1 MAATLGFYELLEP
14 YFAFGLAAD
23 TPGTTLAD
31 LRDANANLTST
42 FPGSSATLLR
52 IVTELLD
59 YLSVEE
65 LLASVDEDAVVYRG
79 SARFGGEGRAAP
91 ELPGGQ
97 SLTSPGGQE
106 LSWQDDLL
114 SFRLTVPRRSPGLE
128 FDTTGLTGPDLA
140 DLQQLNEL
148 LDGFTD
154 NPAAPVSDIPGAD
167 FRLELLLRTVRL
179 VLPPDRF
186 IPARVAADGWL
197 EPDPN
202 FKEVVFEFPRLAFVL
217 EQQGEPGNLDV
228 TLRSWDS
235 AGFDDPGD
243 VDTARFFTLTPPLF
257 LHSSRVVGFGI
268 ERLVADFSDNVTPPE
283 ILEQFGIG
291 DDFNGFWLPLIR
303 VFIAPGRTTGLALS
317 ARGKDL
323 LFDFDKGF
331 SGELALD
338 ILNRG
343 GQLEVEPVFYR
354 ANAKAPLEW
363 TRGTIERRPDGVTT
377 VSAGAVQI
385 PGDGELHLS
394 IRGSISPYNV
404 VVRLE
409 GDLLTP
415 DTSAGPNRP
424 KWLLPADAAGA
435 LSITVTD
442 QGARNSWHETVVVS
456 HVTPPGPKLPPQPE
470 YEILFQEGAGDDGF
484 RIQKDK
490 ESKGPNLVLRLTP
503 DVPVPVLKRGTDEI
517 PRKPDGLYRM
527 VLTEG
532 DAPAHFIATWQ
543 PPPEPQ
549 VAGDLSIKQQQDLV
563 KEEER
568 GVRLYFAFEYPLRP
582 AHLPAEIVDN
592 IVETSKALG
601 KVATHPIEREA
612 GPIDDRANII
622 GAVESFLDTTDGA
635 IEISGLASNEVDSSF
650 AKNPKLAEKRAETLE
665 LLIRKK
671 LPNDSNR
678 SIAPRAYSDVADK
691 DDPDNDSDARFRVA
705 IATAAPKPLDK
716 HRTATAELFKKEPTT
731 VPEPLAEHPPEA
743 SEPER
748 PPIFRRIGFRVRFER
763 DQLVLGE
770 VSGQFDF
777 RTQAEEAA
785 GFIQVGDPRNDG
797 ASGIAAAV
805 TTPPAANQ
813 AGEQGILDYRL
824 TISYDTATRRLTE
837 VLALGFDQQG
847 RDGWVN
853 IGKFEP
859 PTLANTIG
867 SLLVFAPLLN
877 AGIDSAVDA
886 EGNEAIADAVIAG
899 AEVVIATTLGLTGA
913 LEFHKLTLFGIE
925 LSATELLP
933 DQQAEDQTR
942 FGNLAAMFDYAVD
955 FVVDIDL
962 GVLTIESAR
971 DQNLLPMLTRVR
983 YRGLGFRLDF
993 IDANTY
999 QPVFDTSRGFDLG
1012 LAEPGALVVGG
1023 PLGPLLRVD
1032 SLKVARQ
1039 NPLMLEMDLGLNAN
1053 LGVVEVESVRVRM
1066 PIDPPG
1072 IPTIIPTAIGVNIP
1086 GAVVGSGYLD
1096 IRDNGFAGALDLT
1109 LVPLKLRIQASAGLE
1124 SLEVGERS
1132 IVAFFLGLGVEFPAP
1147 IPLAN
1152 SGLGIYGLLGLFGM
1166 HYQRDEEPPVNPN
1179 LPVSLDWFYNKAKGE
1194 PHLIAV
1200 EGRRTWVA
1208 SPDRWSFGVG
1218 VVLGTMEG
1226 AFILNLKGMLVLEL
1240 PGPRILIFVKAQIIE
1255 PRPPSGKPA
1264 DQTTGILAVVDLNF
1278 QAGYIA
1284 IGLIFTYEVKDLVRI
1299 EVPIDTQFSF
1309 HEIEDWHLHI
1319 GSLRNK
1325 ASADILGIAKGTAY
1339 LMFDGKGIPDFP
1351 LVPLQGFSIAAGIA
1365 ASLVIGD
1372 ESSGLYARVAGSVD
1386 MGVTR
1391 DPVHFFGRLRLE
1403 GRINLWF
1410 VGIEASAEL
1419 RIEAPEPL
1427 FVKGEVCGSVDLWLT
1442 EIEGC
1447 VDITIGDPHP
1457 LPDPLPLAVGL
1468 SLQSHSPA
1476 LLEGQ
1481 ATDGPV
1487 DASLGVADDAGEV
1500 VTGVPL
1506 DAIPVL
1512 QLRYPPVFSA
1522 AATGLR
1528 PSSSAPTLP
1537 PTGDGWF
1544 TLGGVPGQEGE
1555 REARYEITNLAISPP
1570 LPGGTVDIPVTW
1582 WQPARPNAPA
1592 DSQATDKGVNLALN
1606 SWIPV
1611 PFPRAYQ
1618 RSEEQRRT
1626 IRDRFEVICEPVA
1639 PATAVLWTFNAHFTA
1654 QGNELVRRPGD
1665 PFPGPSPAG
1674 WRLNGAAWPDP
1685 PGTHRTTAPSTSLHV
1700 HEPDYPNRTDPLL
1713 QEYAT
1718 ALTGQVLDPARVIPD
1733 REDFETG
1740 QALQFPFIQLFS
1752 ELRDENLAPEVA
1764 DAAAK
1769 FLDEAGNRER
1779 IVVETGDIA
1788 DTRCLICANTER
1800 KVTEFMVLRALD
1812 SAGGVV
1818 EQIKLPGQPVDSI
1831 EQLPAR
1837 WRDPAGPWHED
1848 VRRVFNLLAGEF
1860 KGTHTLF
1867 LVEYRPEA
1875 PIARFELFYEPPEP
1889 PTRVFNDPPAVLLGV
1904 VETLT
1909 RAEVERQTAEEH
1921 HQQELVEVVVK
1932 SLEEGDKRPLFAPDT
1947 LYTVTASFKAQI
1959 RKADKPS
1966 ELKTRTLTQQLRFR
1980 TAATAPPRLD
1990 PWVLATVPEND
2001 AGSHFCE
2008 DPVQF
2013 IFNDT
2018 AAVQLYGAF
2027 GKTLTA
2033 VLRKANGNHPSDR
2046 PTIDGSG
2053 LQPVKGLLA
2062 TPYAVT
2068 MGELAAELPCIPGV
2082 FETEQHQVFSVDI
2095 PLERGTSY
2103 LLDIESTPPPEDPLT
2118 PLFRTAFTT
2127 SRYAGAGE
2135 LAALVE
2141 ASFIQERALKNDL
2154 TLPVK
2159 TVEYVVPDDA
2169 AATHVATV
2177 QVQTV
2182 TDAEMEAALLA
2193 ATGSDVPPARRPGLT
2208 FLWSGS
2214 TPSTPVALLVDAP
2227 ESLLRTRPVP
2237 VEVATPSPDGDLV
2250 QHFRTGR
2257 QLYLEV
2263 AESGTGAAERVVYA
2277 SGGCRLLIF
2286 FKQAATGSMRLVLRQ
2301 HRHTLLTADPP
2312 SRDFTLVELDLPA
2325 QAPWEA

>member
-14 YFAFGLAAD
+14 YFSFGLAAG
-23 TPGTTLAD
+23 TPGRTLAD

-65 LLASVDEDAVVYRG
+65 LLTTVDENAVVYRG
-79 SARFGGEGRAAP
+79 SAKFGGAGRAAP

-106 LSWQDDLL
+106 LSWQDDML

-128 FDTTGLTGPDLA
+128 FDTTGLTGPDLD
-140 DLQQLNEL
+140 DLQQLNAL
-148 LDGFTD
+148 LGGFTD
-154 NPAAPVSDIPGAD
+154 SPAAPVSDVPGAD

-202 FKEVVFEFPRLAFVL
+202 LKEVVFEFPRLAFVL
-217 EQQGEPGNLDV
+217 EQQGAPGNLDL

-268 ERLVADFSDNVTPPE
+268 ERLVADFSDDVTPPE

-343 GQLEVEPVFYR
+343 GELVVEPVFYR
-354 ANAKAPLEW
+354 RNAKAPLEW
-363 TRGTIERRPDGVTT
+363 TRGKIERRPDGVTT

-394 IRGSISPYNV
+394 IRGSISPYSV

-409 GDLLTP
+409 GDPLTP

-442 QGARNSWHETVVVS
+442 KGARNSWHETVVVS
-456 HVTPPGPKLPPQPE
+456 HVEPPGPKPPPE
-470 YEILFQEGAGDDGF
+470 PTYEILFVEGTGGDPAF
-484 RIQKDK
+484 RIQMDEDQSKDR
-490 ESKGPNLVLRLTP
+490 NLVLRLTP
-503 DVPVPVLKRGTDEI
+503 AVPVPVLKHGTQVI
-517 PRKPDGLYRM
+517 PRAPDGLYRM
-527 VLTEG
+527 VLTPG
-532 DAPAHFIATWQ
+532 DAPAHFTATWQ
-543 PPPEPQ
+543 PSPPPQ
-549 VAGDLSIKQQQDLV
+549 VHDPLTTEEQQTLV
-563 KEEER
+563 KDQKR
-568 GVRLYFAFEYPLRP
+568 GVRLCFSREYPLRP
-582 AHLPAEIVDN
+582 ARSPSEIVDN
-592 IVETSKALG
+592 LFATGQPALG
-601 KVATHPIEREA
+601 NIGTDPSNLNEDRAQIIST
-612 GPIDDRANII
+612 IDD
-622 GAVESFLDTTDGA
+622 FLNATQGA
-635 IEISGLASNEVDSSF
+635 IEISGLASFEAANKF
-650 AKNPKLAEKRAETLE
+650 PKDPELAVKRAETLE
-665 LLIRKK
+665 LLIRRM
-671 LPNDSNR
+671 PNGATR
-678 SIAPRAYSDVADK
+678 SITRRGYSHVADK
-691 DDPDNDSDARFRVA
+691 EDPEQDGDRRFRVA

-716 HRTATAELFKKEPTT
+716 TRTATAELIEKPRTP
-731 VPEPLAEHPPEA
+731 VPEPPAEHPPEA
-743 SEPER
+743 SEPDR

-785 GFIQVGDPRNDG
+785 GFIQTGDPRNNG
-797 ASGIAAAV
+797 TSGIADAV

-813 AGEQGILDYRL
+813 AGEQGVLDYRL

-853 IGKFEP
+853 IDKFEP
-859 PTLANTIG
+859 RTLANTIG

-886 EGNEAIADAVIAG
+886 EGNEAIENAVIAG

-933 DQQAEDQTR
+933 DQQAEDQAR

-983 YRGLGFRLDF
+983 YRGLGFRLDL
-993 IDANTY
+993 IDPDTY

-1072 IPTIIPTAIGVNIP
+1072 TPTIIPTAIGVNIP

-1124 SLEVGERS
+1124 SLAVGERR

-1152 SGLGIYGLLGLFGM
+1152 SGLGVYGLLGLFGM
-1166 HYQRDEEPPVNPN
+1166 HYQREEEPPTNPN

-1194 PHLIAV
+1194 PHLLAV

-1264 DQTTGILAVVDLNF
+1264 DQTTGILAVVDLNL

-1309 HEIEDWHLHI
+1309 HEVEDWHLYI

-1457 LPDPLPLAVGL
+1457 LPDPLPLALGL

-1481 ATDGPV
+1481 ATDGPI

-1512 QLRYPPVFSA
+1512 QLRYPPVFAA
-1522 AATGLR
+1522 AATGLK

-1537 PTGDGWF
+1537 PASDGWF

-1555 REARYEITNLAISPP
+1555 REARYEIANLAISPP
-1570 LPGGTVDIPVTW
+1570 LPDGTVEVPVTW
-1582 WQPARPNAPA
+1582 WQPARPNAAA

-1626 IRDRFEVICEPVA
+1626 IRDRFEVLCEPVA
-1639 PATAVLWTFNAHFTA
+1639 PTTAVLWTFNAHFTTV
-1654 QGNELVRRPGD
+1654 GNELVRRPGD
-1665 PFPGPSPAG
+1665 PFPGPSPTG

-1700 HEPDYPNRTDPLL
+1700 HEPDYPNRTDPLM

-1733 REDFETG
+1733 QEDFETG

-1752 ELRDENLAPEVA
+1752 DLRDENLAPEIA
-1764 DAAAK
+1764 DAATR

-1788 DTRCLICANTER
+1788 DARCLVCVNAR
-1800 KVTEFMVLRALD
+1800 LKVAEFMVLRGLD
-1812 SAGGVV
+1812 QAGGVV
-1818 EQIKLPGQPVDSI
+1818 EQIKLPGQPIDSF

-1837 WRDPAGPWHED
+1837 WRDPAGPWLED

-1860 KGTHTLF
+1860 KGTHRLF
-1867 LVEYRPEA
+1867 LVDYKPEA

-1889 PTRVFNDPPAVLLGV
+1889 PTSVFKDPPAVMLGV

-1947 LYTVTASFKAQI
+1947 LYTVTVGFKAQI
-1959 RKADKPS
+1959 RKADEPS
-1966 ELKTRTLTQQLRFR
+1966 ELKTRNLTQQLRFR
-1980 TAATAPPRLD
+1980 TAAIAPPRLD
-1990 PWVLATVPEND
+1990 PWVLATVREND

-2018 AAVQLYGAF
+2018 AAVQLYRAF

-2033 VLRKANGNHPSDR
+2033 VLRKANGNHPSER
-2046 PTIDGSG
+2046 PTIDGAG
-2053 LQPVKGLLA
+2053 LQPVKGLVA
-2062 TPYAVT
+2062 SPYAVT

-2127 SRYAGAGE
+2127 SRYVGAGE

-2141 ASFIQERALKNDL
+2141 ASFIQQRALKNGL

-2159 TVEYVVPDDA
+2159 TAEYVVPDDA

-2193 ATGSDVPPARRPGLT
+2193 ATGSDVPPVRRPGLT

-2227 ESLLRTRPVP
+2227 EGLLRTRPVP
-2237 VEVATPSPDGDLV
+2237 VEVATPSPDGDII
-2250 QHFRTGR
+2250 QHFRTGQ

-2263 AESGTGAAERVVYA
+2263 AESGTSAADRIVYA

-2286 FKQAATGSMRLVLRQ
+2286 FKEAATGSMRLVLRQ